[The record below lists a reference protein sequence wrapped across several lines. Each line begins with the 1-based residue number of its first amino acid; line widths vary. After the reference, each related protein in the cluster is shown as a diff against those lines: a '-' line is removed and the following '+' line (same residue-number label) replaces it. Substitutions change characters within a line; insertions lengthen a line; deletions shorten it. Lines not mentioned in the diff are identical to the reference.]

1 MDNIFWFVSKIFWII
16 AAPDHFLF
24 ITLLFGSFLLFT
36 KHKTLGSTL
45 IVAVT
50 VFILGLIIFS
60 VDEVVLS
67 NLEDRFPFRPL
78 PNNIDGVIVLG
89 GAVESEISSARKQPT
104 VSGSAERLLAFIH
117 LKQKF
122 PQKKFIFSGGAGGLT
137 TTHKHSDGA
146 RMVFEQV
153 GLKVD
158 KIIFESQSRNTYENI
173 INSFKLIKPK
183 KGEKWV
189 VITSAFH
196 MPRAMGVFRKIQ
208 WEVIPYPVDYRTT
221 GDQNY
226 HFSFNGFSVLE
237 NFTLAVK
244 EWTGLF
250 VYWVMGKTNHLFPSP
265 EGQQ

>member
-1 MDNIFWFVSKIFWII
+1 MGNIFWLVSKIFWIV
-16 AAPDHFLF
+16 ADPDNFLF
-24 ITLLFGSFLLFT
+24 IALLFGSFLLFT
-36 KHKTLGSTL
+36 KRKTLGSTL

-50 VFILGLIIFS
+50 VFILGLNIFS
-60 VDEVVLS
+60 VDKVLLS

-78 PNNIDGVIVLG
+78 PDNLDGVIVLG
-89 GAVESEISSARKQPT
+89 GAVESGISSTRKQPT
-104 VSGSAERLLAFIH
+104 VSESAERLFAFIH

-137 TTHKHSDGA
+137 ETHKHSDGA
-146 RMVFEQV
+146 RMVFDQV
-153 GLKVD
+153 GLEVD

-173 INSFKLIKPK
+173 INSFNLIKPK
-183 KGEKWV
+183 NGEKWV

-226 HFSFNGFSVLE
+226 HFRFDGFSVLT
-237 NFTLAVK
+237 NFSNVVR
-244 EWTGLF
+244 EWIGLF
-250 VYWVMGKTNHLFPSP
+250 VYWVMGKTNQLFPAP